1 MNRITTNY
9 KIVYKSIPI
18 LVCTILP
25 TNTHLYTLFFKTV
38 CSFMREIKK
47 NCLKLSAITV
57 NFRQQLEEK
66 LILKKE
72 ENHFFLFN

>member
-1 MNRITTNY
+1 MYYITY
-9 KIVYKSIPI
+9 
-18 LVCTILP
+18 
-25 TNTHLYTLFFKTV
+25 NTHLYTLFFKTV
-38 CSFMREIKK
+38 RSFMREIKK